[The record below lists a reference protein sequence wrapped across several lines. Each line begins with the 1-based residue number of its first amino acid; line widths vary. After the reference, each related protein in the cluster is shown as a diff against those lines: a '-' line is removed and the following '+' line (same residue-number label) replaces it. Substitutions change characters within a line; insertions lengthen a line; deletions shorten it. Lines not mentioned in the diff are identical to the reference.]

1 MLRTNL
7 MWKFMQTLLEL
18 KYINSLLGGGG
29 GGDYHNVYDQFA
41 PFPVISFK
49 KLCML
54 PLYLEKKEGLGKDR
68 INFLQ

>member
-29 GGDYHNVYDQFA
+29 ETIIMFTTSLRHFQLFHLRNYVCYLC
-41 PFPVISFK
+41 ILK
-49 KLCML
+49 K
-54 PLYLEKKEGLGKDR
+54 KGLGKDR